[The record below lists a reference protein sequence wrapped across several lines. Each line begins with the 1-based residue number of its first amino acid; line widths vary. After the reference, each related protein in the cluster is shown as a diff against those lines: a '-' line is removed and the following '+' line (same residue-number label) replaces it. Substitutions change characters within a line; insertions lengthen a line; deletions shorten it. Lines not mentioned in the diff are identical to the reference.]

1 MAGPTRWADG
11 FVHVDELAPCSPAK
25 GHFSANVY
33 LRLPEAGGDLEL
45 WPLAFK
51 SRWQFYANAHTLS
64 KLVDIDEAA
73 QQELRARLPPPV
85 VVPLAPGDLVLL
97 SVQRPHAV
105 RGWRTS
111 CVRASL
117 QSFLNFG
124 GAGERLTLEA

>member
-51 SRWQFYANAHTLS
+51 SRWQFYAN
-64 KLVDIDEAA
+64 VCG
-73 QQELRARLPPPV
+73 RA
-85 VVPLAPGDLVLL
+85 G
-97 SVQRPHAV
+97 
-105 RGWRTS
+105 
-111 CVRASL
+111 
-117 QSFLNFG
+117 F
-124 GAGERLTLEA
+124 